1 MTRPIVL
8 AATRVMNR
16 LELAAE
22 AVRAALNDVAAEAP
36 EWLRDLAPE
45 ACLEGRPLAQ
55 TRTSRFLALAA

>member
-1 MTRPIVL
+1 
-8 AATRVMNR
+8 MNR

-45 ACLEGRPLAQ
+45 AWLEGRPLAQ